1 MNLPP
6 RFQEQPILVE
16 QLQLVLSNALI
27 GFGGSWLT
35 ALVVSVT
42 LSGQPGLLPWFAI
55 YTLICI
61 CCTLYVLRH
70 PVVDPGQVERVSRV
84 VIVITSTGG
93 MLWGALLWI
102 AFKPDD
108 IAGSALLLS
117 TIIGICGAALSMMSP
132 FLLCYLIFLVAVLA
146 PLSIKLLQQNDPI
159 YFAIWLASVIYAVA
173 MYYFARFSHNAVLGA
188 IKLRFENIQLLA
200 QLQAARDQALAANSA
215 KSKLLAAA
223 SHDLRQPLHA
233 MTLFLEALSR
243 SGLSPPQQEIFT
255 NAKLAANASRDLLNT
270 LLDFSRIEAGVI
282 NMAPCTFYLQPL
294 FNRLEKELGGE
305 ADHKNLIYR
314 SRETP
319 LAVYADPALSAQ
331 ILRNLISNAI
341 RYTEQ
346 GGVLIGCRNR
356 EQFAV
361 VEVWDTGIGIPQA
374 QTEEIFREFYQL
386 GNPEQDRKKGL
397 GLGLAI
403 VKGLA
408 KTMGVE
414 VTVASKSGQGSV
426 FRLSLPLATDRSGAI
441 IQGIAAE
448 ELIIGLNGERILVI
462 DDDVMVL
469 EGMRVLLASWHCA
482 VDCAETI
489 DAALALANMHPPD
502 LVITDYRL
510 REAHTGGEA
519 IAVLR
524 ERISRTLPAII
535 ITGDTAPERLR
546 EALTT
551 DAVLLHKPVVASQL
565 NAAMVRILMKH

>member
-1 MNLPP
+1 
-6 RFQEQPILVE
+6 
-16 QLQLVLSNALI
+16 
-27 GFGGSWLT
+27 
-35 ALVVSVT
+35 
-42 LSGQPGLLPWFAI
+42 
-55 YTLICI
+55 
-61 CCTLYVLRH
+61 
-70 PVVDPGQVERVSRV
+70 
-84 VIVITSTGG
+84 
-93 MLWGALLWI
+93 
-102 AFKPDD
+102 
-108 IAGSALLLS
+108 
-117 TIIGICGAALSMMSP
+117 
-132 FLLCYLIFLVAVLA
+132 
-146 PLSIKLLQQNDPI
+146 
-159 YFAIWLASVIYAVA
+159 
-173 MYYFARFSHNAVLGA
+173 MYYFARFAHNAALGA
-188 IKLRFENIQLLA
+188 IKLRFENTLLLT
-200 QLQAARDQALAANSA
+200 QLQDARDQALAANSA

-233 MTLFLEALSR
+233 MSLFLEALSR
-243 SGLSPPQQEIFT
+243 GGLSVPQQEIFT

-282 NMAPCTFYLQPL
+282 NTAPCTFYLQPL
-294 FNRLEKELGGE
+294 FNRLEKELGSE

-319 LAVYADPALSAQ
+319 FAVYADPALSAQ

-341 RYTEQ
+341 RYTER

-356 EQFAV
+356 GQFAV

-374 QTEEIFREFYQL
+374 QTEEIFREFHQL
-386 GNPEQDRKKGL
+386 GNPQQDRQKGL

-414 VTVASKSGQGSV
+414 VTVVSKAGQGSV
-426 FRLSLPLATDRSGAI
+426 FRLSLPLAADRSEAI
-441 IQGIAAE
+441 IHDIETE
-448 ELIIGLNGERILVI
+448 ELIIDLNGERILVI
-462 DDDVMVL
+462 DDDLMVL
-469 EGMRVLLASWHCA
+469 EGMRVLLASWRCV

-489 DAALALANMHPPD
+489 EAALALANIHPPD

-510 REAHTGGEA
+510 RDAHTGREA

-524 ERISRTLPAII
+524 ENISRTLPAII
-535 ITGDTAPERLR
+535 ITGDIAPERLR